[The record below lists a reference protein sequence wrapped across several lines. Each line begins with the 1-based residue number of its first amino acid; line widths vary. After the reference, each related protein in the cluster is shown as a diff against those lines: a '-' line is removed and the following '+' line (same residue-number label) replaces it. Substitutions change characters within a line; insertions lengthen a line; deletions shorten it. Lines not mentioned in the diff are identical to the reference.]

1 MATINFLGKGYC
13 EQGGP
18 ELPSWGFHSDPLSPK
33 GQAGKRRGRKQL
45 SDRLRSWDAPAGS
58 GNLAKH
64 SRLSLSCLL
73 PVQGCGCGGSS
84 RNSTELGAGSGQ
96 APTNVHLD
104 DTCPKA
110 LQDKKSAHPAPFR
123 WPCTLPALYK
133 CSSGDQELGT
143 QSCWV
148 PAWVSLTTE
157 LSNLHLSACFLI
169 SPPASLLE
177 PPRMPRSGQSQG
189 SHSNPDP

>member
-1 MATINFLGKGYC
+1 MVATINFLGKGYC

-45 SDRLRSWDAPAGS
+45 SDRLRSRDAPAGS

-96 APTNVHLD
+96 PQQTSTWMIHV
-104 DTCPKA
+104 PR
-110 LQDKKSAHPAPFR
+110 PFR
-123 WPCTLPALYK
+123 TRRVPIRHPFAGLAHCRPCINARQVIRSWVRSPAGCLPGYL
-133 CSSGDQELGT
+133 
-143 QSCWV
+143 
-148 PAWVSLTTE
+148 
-157 LSNLHLSACFLI
+157 
-169 SPPASLLE
+169 
-177 PPRMPRSGQSQG
+177 
-189 SHSNPDP
+189 